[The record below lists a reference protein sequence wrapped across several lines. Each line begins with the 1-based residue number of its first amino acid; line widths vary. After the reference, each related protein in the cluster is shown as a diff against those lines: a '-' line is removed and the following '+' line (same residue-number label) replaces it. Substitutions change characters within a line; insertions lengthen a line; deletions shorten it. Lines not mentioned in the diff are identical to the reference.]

1 LPMPGLWTWLAL
13 LALGASSTALGFLLF
28 FRIMRTSG
36 PGNVMLVT
44 LLVPVTAILLGY
56 LILDEIVTSREI
68 IGALVIAS
76 ALLIMDGRLL
86 TLFSSRK
93 ASR

>member
-1 LPMPGLWTWLAL
+1 
-13 LALGASSTALGFLLF
+13 
-28 FRIMRTSG
+28 
-36 PGNVMLVT
+36 MLVT
-44 LLVPVTAILLGY
+44 LLVPVTAIMLGY

-86 TLFSSRK
+86 TLFASRK